1 MIATLGQYRILGRVG
16 VGGLGEL
23 YRGRDEP
30 RGRTVTIEVL
40 PESLSRDPDWRAGLL
55 READESR
62 KLSHPN
68 IAALYEIGDESGQL
82 FLVFDVPPG
91 QTLQAAMGGQP
102 MNVRRALDIGIEI
115 ADALADAHSVGILHR
130 FLKLTSVVVSQQG
143 SAKVIDFGLAPWLG
157 DDGIRREDLPY
168 MSPEQRRND
177 VLDERTDIFSLGVVV
192 FEMLTGTLPPRAR
205 HAPPDE
211 VDTVLRKMM
220 AGDPDAR
227 YQSMAG
233 VAADLRSVAASL
245 EAKRAASERIRSS

>member
-1 MIATLGQYRILGRVG
+1 MIETLGPYKILGRVG

-68 IAALYEIGDESGQL
+68 IAALYEIDDQAGRL

-102 MNVRRALDIGIEI
+102 MNVRRALDFAVEM
-115 ADALADAHSVGILHR
+115 ADALAEAHAFAILHR
-130 FLKLTSVVVSQQG
+130 FLKPASVLISAQG
-143 SAKVIDFGLAPWLG
+143 SAKLIDFGLTAWVG
-157 DDGIRREDLPY
+157 EEGIRREDVGY
-168 MSPEQRRND
+168 MSPEQRRHEL
-177 VLDERTDIFSLGVVV
+177 LDERTDIFSLGVIL
-192 FEMLTGTLPPRAR
+192 FEMLTATMPQMSRR
-205 HAPPDE
+205 TAP
-211 VDTVLRKMM
+211 VDVDVVLRKML
-220 AGDPDAR
+220 AEDRVAR
-227 YQSMAG
+227 YQSVAS
-233 VAADLRSVAASL
+233 VAADLRRAMDAI
-245 EAKRAASERIRSS
+245 EARRAASERT